1 MSASTEKKN
10 RNAARQA
17 GTDKKTI
24 AAQEEAKKKAV
35 SKRRWTWGTVGVAVL
50 IAAILLLNSGL
61 MFTATTALTANGVKY
76 SPAEVNYYYGRNY
89 QSFASQYGSY
99 ASYFGLDTSMGLSGL
114 GDQEC
119 PMMEN
124 GTWRDYFRDAA
135 KSEIQQLR
143 ALLDYASEN
152 GISLSEDEIADVD
165 AQFEGM
171 EETAKSYGYGSA
183 DKLYAMNYGSGVT
196 AKIVRQAALDSAL
209 AQKAYDAYM
218 DGLDWTEE
226 ELEEYY
232 AGLNGD
238 SDLFTYDYYDVSA
251 ETVENTV
258 VAEDGTES
266 VEMTATDASREEAKA
281 TADAIAE
288 ATRSGDLTALAAEDA
303 ADGND
308 AAEDAAEAEA
318 ADVSEEAADVSEE
331 AADAPAGDEASAA
344 ADEAEDSA
352 QARFAAAVDA
362 ATGGM
367 GAQPVSRS
375 DYSGSY
381 LPEAYAEWLKD
392 PARVE
397 GDVAVF
403 ADSEEDPTTYTAVLF
418 LSRNDNHYA
427 TQNVRHILV
436 MAEAD
441 EDGTY
446 TDEAKAAAK
455 ARAEEIL
462 AEYEAGERTEES
474 FAALAE
480 LYSEDTG
487 SNTNGGLYENV
498 YRGQMVEEFENFCF
512 AGHQP
517 GDTGIV
523 YGESSSYAGYHVMYY
538 VGEGELRSSNIART
552 DLENEAV
559 SSWLSELTES
569 CTVTEGFGFRFV
581 GK

>member
-10 RNAARQA
+10 RNYARQA
-17 GTDKKTI
+17 GTDKKML
-24 AAQEEAKKKAV
+24 AAQEEAKKKAA
-35 SKRRWTWGTVGVAVL
+35 SKRRWTWGTVGVVLL

-61 MFTATTALTANGVKY
+61 MFTATTALTANGTKY

-89 QSFASQYGSY
+89 QNFANQYGSY
-99 ASYFGLDTSMGLSGL
+99 ASAFGLDTSMGLSGL

-119 PMMEN
+119 PMTEN

-135 KSEIQQLR
+135 KSELQQLR
-143 ALLDYASEN
+143 ALLNYAEEN
-152 GISLSEDEIADVD
+152 GIALSEEEIAEVD

-171 EETAKSYGYGSA
+171 DELAKSYGYGSA
-183 DKLYAMNYGSGVT
+183 DKLYAMNYGSGVNT
-196 AKIVRQAALDSAL
+196 KIVRQAALDGKL
-209 AQKAYDAYM
+209 AQKAYDAYQES
-218 DGLDWTEE
+218 LNWTEE

-258 VAEDGTES
+258 VADDGTES
-266 VEMTATDASREEAKA
+266 VELVATDASREEAKA
-281 TADAIAE
+281 TAEAIVE
-288 ATRSGDLTALAAEDA
+288 AYLNGDTTVAA
-303 ADGND
+303 
-308 AAEDAAEAEA
+308 
-318 ADVSEEAADVSEE
+318 VPEEAAADTETEAVITEVTADTETEVEAETAEE
-331 AADAPAGDEASAA
+331 ADDNSV
-344 ADEAEDSA
+344 

-362 ATGGM
+362 KTGGV
-367 GAQPVSRS
+367 GQEPAHRS
-375 DYSGSY
+375 EYRGSY
-381 LPEAYAEWLKD
+381 LPEAYADWLKD
-392 PARVE
+392 PARAE

-403 ADSEEDPTTYTAVLF
+403 ADSDENPGAYTAIVF
-418 LSRNDNHYA
+418 LSRNDNHYVTA
-427 TQNVRHILV
+427 NVRHILV

-441 EDGTY
+441 EDGNY
-446 TDEAKAAAK
+446 SDESKAVAK

-462 AEYEAGERTEES
+462 AEYEAGEQTEDR
-474 FAALAE
+474 FAALANE
-480 LYSEDTG
+480 YSEDTG

-512 AGHQP
+512 DDHQP

-538 VGEGELRSSNIART
+538 VGEGELHSISIAKSN
-552 DLENEAV
+552 LENEATN
-559 SSWLSELTES
+559 SWLSELTEA